1 MTGPRATDSLS
12 TLPLAELLE
21 RVAARTPAPGGGS
34 SAAVTCA
41 LAAALV
47 EMAAGFETGADA
59 GERAA
64 AAARVRA
71 RALELADQ
79 DLTSYQPVLEALRRP
94 ADDAERPAQLAAA
107 LSAAAAVPF
116 GIAQAAGEVAALARA
131 GTDASG
137 PHLLGDSATAAV
149 LAAAACRAAAL
160 LVELNLH
167 GTADPRLA
175 EAEGLV
181 KTAGV
186 DSQHAVH
193 KACEK

>member
-1 MTGPRATDSLS
+1 MPGARAADSLS
-12 TLPLAELLE
+12 TLPLGELLE

-41 LAAALV
+41 LAASLV
-47 EMAAGFETGADA
+47 EMAAGFDSGAGA
-59 GERAA
+59 GERAT
-64 AAARVRA
+64 AAARLRA

-79 DLTSYQPVLEALRRP
+79 DLTSYEPVLEALRRP
-94 ADDAERPAQLAAA
+94 AGDAERPAQVAAA

-131 GTDASG
+131 GTDAAG
-137 PHLLGDSATAAV
+137 KHLLGDSATAAV
-149 LAAAACRAAAL
+149 LAAAACRAAAV
-160 LVELNLH
+160 LVRLNLQ

-175 EAEGLV
+175 ESEDLV
-181 KTAGV
+181 KATGV

-193 KACEK
+193 KTREN

>member
-1 MTGPRATDSLS
+1 MSGPRATDSLS

-34 SAAVTCA
+34 AAATACA

-59 GERAA
+59 GERIAA
-64 AAARVRA
+64 AVRLRA
-71 RALELADQ
+71 RALDLADQ

-94 ADDAERPAQLAAA
+94 ADDTERPARLAAA

-131 GTDASG
+131 ETDASG

-181 KTAGV
+181 KAAGV

>member
-1 MTGPRATDSLS
+1 MPGPCATDSLS
-12 TLPLAELLE
+12 PLPVTELLE

-34 SAAVTCA
+34 SAALACA

-47 EMAAGFETGADA
+47 EMAAGFESGADA
-59 GERAA
+59 GDRGA
-64 AAARVRA
+64 AAARLRA

-94 ADDAERPAQLAAA
+94 AEDAERPARLAVA
-107 LSAAAAVPF
+107 LGAAAAVPF
-116 GIAQAAGEVAALARA
+116 GITQAAAEVASLARG
-131 GTDASG
+131 GTDAAG
-137 PHLLGDSATAAV
+137 RHLLGDSATAAV

-160 LVELNLH
+160 LVELNLR

-175 EAEGLV
+175 EAVQLV
-181 KTAGV
+181 QVATV

-193 KACEK
+193 KAREK